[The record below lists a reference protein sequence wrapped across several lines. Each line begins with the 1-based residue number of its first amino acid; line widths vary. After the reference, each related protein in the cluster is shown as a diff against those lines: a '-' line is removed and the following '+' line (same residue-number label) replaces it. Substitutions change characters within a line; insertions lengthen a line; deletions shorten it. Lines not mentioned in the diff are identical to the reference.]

1 MVHILCCVFCVLCS
15 VFSISVLYLSVLSL
29 SLSLSLS
36 ISLSL
41 SLSLTL
47 TLVEGWGADVLTVSR
62 DSRTMVVMLLS
73 SAADSPARQ
82 REPERE
88 TPSKSS
94 TRSIREF
101 CTRKHQKSP
110 QVNSM
115 VVMLLSSAADSPAG
129 SECRVQV

>member
-1 MVHILCCVFCVLCS
+1 MFCVVCFVFCVPYSQSL
-15 VFSISVLYLSVLSL
+15 FSISLFLL

-47 TLVEGWGADVLTVSR
+47 TLVDGWGADVLTVSR